1 MKQQNNMNSILFLAN
16 CFTSRPMRVAKTES
30 EVRPLYESCSAAVS
44 AASSGGVS
52 PLEGTRGGTPRKLA
66 GVDACATSRGVGAS
80 IHPFHRSWFF
90 AAIAGLL
97 ALIPPTHAS
106 SAAADINA
114 AAAPAV
120 VATHPQ
126 SSTALAVEDIRDIRP
141 PFHLPPGWMWMAW
154 VAGGCTVA
162 ALGYAL
168 WRWRHRIPGLRP
180 KLPYELALEKLEAAR
195 RFMQPESAR
204 EFSIAV
210 SVVVRE
216 YTETRFATY
225 AAHRT
230 TEEFLHDCVSR
241 PDSPLTNYRESLG
254 EFLHHCDL
262 AKFAR
267 WVLSGPEMEAM
278 LQSACTFVRE
288 TGLTAPTSNKFPAHS
303 TRACSTLHRGG
314 AERTDAS
321 DSISPT
327 LKTSPVTP
335 S

>member
-1 MKQQNNMNSILFLAN
+1 MKHANLKFSFVPKSLAIAALIALIAPARAAN
-16 CFTSRPMRVAKTES
+16 TNPVASHANQSAVRVPKSGGALS
-30 EVRPLYESCSAAVS
+30 PAAV
-44 AASSGGVS
+44 G
-52 PLEGTRGGTPRKLA
+52 
-66 GVDACATSRGVGAS
+66 
-80 IHPFHRSWFF
+80 
-90 AAIAGLL
+90 
-97 ALIPPTHAS
+97 
-106 SAAADINA
+106 
-114 AAAPAV
+114 
-120 VATHPQ
+120 
-126 SSTALAVEDIRDIRP
+126 EDIRDIRP
-141 PFHLPPGWMWMAW
+141 PYHLPPGWLWMAW
-154 VAGGCTVA
+154 MASGCTVA

-168 WRWRHRIPGLRP
+168 WRWRHRSPGLRP

-195 RFMQPESAR
+195 RFMQPASAR

-216 YTETRFATY
+216 YTEGRFATY

-230 TEEFLHDCVSR
+230 TAEFLHDCVSR

-254 EFLHHCDL
+254 EFLQHCDL

-288 TGLTAPTSNKFPAHS
+288 TGPAAPTSNQFPAHS
-303 TRACSTLHRGG
+303 TRACSTPHRGG
-314 AERTDAS
+314 AERANAS

-327 LKTSPVTP
+327 LNASPVTR